1 MANDKLKIEYMD
13 GCCSTGIYI
22 NDKALTSIEFNEL
35 KEIAKKVIDTL
46 DSVWPIQEFLI
57 AVAEE
62 AGEYENL
69 GICEQCGDSVC
80 KYTYIC

>member
-1 MANDKLKIEYMD
+1 MTDDKLKIEYTD

-35 KEIAKKVIDTL
+35 KEIAKKVIDKL
-46 DSVWPIQEFLI
+46 NSVWPIQEFLI

-62 AGEYENL
+62 AGEYKNL
-69 GICEQCGDSVC
+69 GTCEECGDTIY
-80 KYTYIC
+80 KYTYTC